1 MDLARMIVD
10 AAQESQQQDAIKLLL
25 AVHHR
30 YEYEIAAIPCSSAVV
45 LVYRTLRM
53 RAETYESL
61 VAILEFLARE
71 IADDVS
77 NNLRR
82 DIQYHVHPPDREQGI
97 AVDVVKKDTTVFQNY
112 FRNGHLGSV
121 LQRYMLPMW
130 YARY

>member
-10 AAQESQQQDAIKLLL
+10 AAQESQQKDSITLRLS
-25 AVHHR
+25 VHHR
-30 YEYEIAAIPCSSAVV
+30 YEYEIAAVPCSSAVV

-53 RAETYESL
+53 RADTYESL

-82 DIQYHVHPPDREQGI
+82 DIRYQAHPPDREQGI
-97 AVDVVKKDTTVFQNY
+97 AVDVVKKDTIVFQNY
-112 FRNGHLGSV
+112 FRNGQVGAV
-121 LQRYMLPMW
+121 MQRYMLPTW